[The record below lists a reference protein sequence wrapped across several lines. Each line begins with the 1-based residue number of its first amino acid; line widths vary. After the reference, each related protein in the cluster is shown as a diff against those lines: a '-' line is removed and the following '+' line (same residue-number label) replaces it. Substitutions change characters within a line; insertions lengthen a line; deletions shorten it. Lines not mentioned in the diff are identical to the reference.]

1 MIKMRLSLI
10 VVIRIVFGLLIFFI
24 LLVCLLLLHCHKC
37 ANNEVNS
44 KSDVNFSS
52 ESCVN
57 TVREYKEE
65 IQRLNEK
72 IAALKLELNWH
83 KKLQKYV
90 VSQKSMQGKESLSE
104 QTFLNRFTPRTEYEV
119 IPYTSFTSQYMFGE
133 IGFLSKKPAATP
145 IGQQAEEVIDVI
157 DFGIKFLNLD
167 IESKADRMAIDNF
180 VEGITRNDL
189 VYGTVYDLYFRSNH
203 SPDIFKRLK
212 LIRPYSNLQPV
223 DQIETIETSNEWIN
237 LILPLSGRLDKFALF
252 MERFVDVCIR
262 KDRRIFLTIIYFG
275 TEGQKEL
282 KQMITKI
289 ANKESYQHYKVIFQS
304 SEFSRG
310 KGLQVGA
317 ESWKKGNVL
326 MFFCDVDIYFTNDF
340 LERCRLHT
348 GPGSKVYYP
357 IVFSQYNPEIV
368 YGGQS
373 PPPLAEQMI
382 ITNDGGFWRDFGFG
396 MTCQYRDDFFRVG
409 GFDLSIK
416 GWGGEDVMLYKQYL
430 RTKMTVI
437 RAYDRNLMHIYHAKS
452 CIKTLSDEQ
461 FISCL
466 QSKAVSEGSHKQL
479 GMLAFGSTLINGKD
493 PEWAQKLKLSLN
505 DLSNK
510 K

>member
-1 MIKMRLSLI
+1 MRLSLT
-10 VVIRIVFGLLIFFI
+10 VVIRIVFGLSIFLI
-24 LLVCLLLLHCHKC
+24 LLQIYLLVLNCRKC
-37 ANNEVNS
+37 TGKEVGYKSEQKFNS
-44 KSDVNFSS
+44 D
-52 ESCVN
+52 SCVN

-72 IAALKLELNWH
+72 IAILKSDLS
-83 KKLQKYV
+83 KYQKLQKYV
-90 VSQKSMQGKESLSE
+90 VSQKSMQGKEALNDL
-104 QTFLNRFTPRTEYEV
+104 TFLNRFTPRTEFEV
-119 IPYTSFTSQYMFGE
+119 IPYTSFTAQHLFGE
-133 IGFLSKKPAATP
+133 IGFLSKKPAALP
-145 IGQQAEEVIDVI
+145 IGQQAEEILEVIDY
-157 DFGIKFLNLD
+157 GIHYLNLD
-167 IESKADRMAIDNF
+167 TESKADRVAIDNF
-180 VEGITRNDL
+180 AEGITRNDL
-189 VYGTVYDLYFRSNH
+189 THGTVYDLYFRSNH

-212 LIRPYSNLQPV
+212 LFRPFSNIQPV
-223 DQIETIETSNEWIN
+223 DQVETIETSNEWIN
-237 LILPLSGRLDKFALF
+237 LILPLSGRLDKFAAF

-275 TEGQKEL
+275 TEGQREL
-282 KQMITKI
+282 KEMIIRITE
-289 ANKESYQHYKVIFQS
+289 KESFEHYKVIFRN

-310 KGLQVGA
+310 QGLQIGA

-326 MFFCDVDIYFTNDF
+326 MFFCDVDVYFTNDF

-368 YGGQS
+368 YGGQP
-373 PPPLAEQMI
+373 PPPLSEQMT

-430 RTKMTVI
+430 RSRMIVI

-466 QSKAVSEGSHKQL
+466 QSKAMSEGSHKQL
-479 GMLAFGSTLINGKD
+479 GMLAFGSNLINGKD
-493 PEWAQKLKLSLN
+493 PEWAQRLRLSLN
-505 DLSNK
+505 DLSHEK
-510 K
+510 